1 MRWPSFLPIQPLPP
15 LPPPQPDP
23 CWRSEYAITAI
34 GPESWPL
41 NKANGNQTFLNWY
54 WNQDKTW
61 SPAKYDPD
69 QWIACAPLPAPLLP
83 PHHHPQGAQALGFLP
98 SGSGLTSAWRAQ

>member
-15 LPPPQPDP
+15 LPLPQPDP

-41 NKANGNQTFLNWY
+41 NRANGNQTFLNWY

-69 QWIACAPLPAPLLP
+69 QWIACAPLPAPLSPNTTTPKAPRL
-83 PHHHPQGAQALGFLP
+83 
-98 SGSGLTSAWRAQ
+98 

>member
-1 MRWPSFLPIQPLPP
+1 MPLLPP
-15 LPPPQPDP
+15 HPAPHPSLSP

-41 NKANGNQTFLNWY
+41 NKANGNQTYLNWY

-69 QWIACAPLPAPLLP
+69 QWIARAPLPAPTPLCP
-83 PHHHPQGAQALGFLP
+83 KVFSPQAQD
-98 SGSGLTSAWRAQ
+98 